1 MKPKLLLLLSFML
14 CAVTANYAQI
24 SATQAGIAVQGI
36 ARDANNTALASK
48 NISLVFTFYYL
59 DATKNRQTIL
69 LKKENL
75 TTDSFGVFS
84 TVIDPGA
91 GNNSMFAN
99 NVAYLEIKIGDV
111 IISDEQLRHVP
122 YAISANNGVPTGCIM
137 PFIGTAVPEGWLLCD
152 GKTNVPNPSAL
163 YDLIGNKTPDLRA
176 MFLRG
181 TGTNEVPGYTDYS
194 GPALKNIQGQDL
206 IAHKHTITKV
216 ETSESGE
223 HTHTD
228 GAYNQLLKNDGLETS
243 PGKDPANGDGEVNIA
258 SSRLIPKAGKH
269 THTLSGSTDE
279 NGVAKE
285 TRPVNYGVNY
295 IIKL

>member
-48 NISLVFTFYYL
+48 NISLIFTFYYL

-91 GNNSMFAN
+91 GNNSKFAN

-137 PFIGTAVPEGWLLCD
+137 PFIGTAVPHGWILCD
-152 GKTNVPNPSAL
+152 GQSLTTVQDAG
-163 YDLIGNKTPDLRA
+163 DLITLLGSNFAPDLRG

-181 TGTNEVPGYTDYS
+181 TGTGANNS
-194 GPALKNIQGQDL
+194 HAGPALKTIQEDDIEKHSHTSGTLVNSQNGSHNHTNGTYTRILSETLGTGTSGSSDNGGTDEPNILSAKPLLD
-206 IAHKHTITKV
+206 APN
-216 ETSESGE
+216 
-223 HTHTD
+223 HTHTIS
-228 GAYNQLLKNDGLETS
+228 GATAET
-243 PGKDPANGDGEVNIA
+243 G
-258 SSRLIPKAGKH
+258 
-269 THTLSGSTDE
+269 GS
-279 NGVAKE
+279 E
-285 TRPVNYGVNY
+285 TRPVNYGVYY